1 MIDQTC
7 TQPWV
12 TPDGAQV
19 LVPLRDRIREVRD
32 YVWSADVPTVTLPE
46 STTIPVPTPTPE
58 VATVAVLNGTTR
70 PGLAG
75 TSADL
80 LRAASVDVVYVG
92 NADRQD
98 YAVTQVITNRDK
110 PRTLRS
116 YLARWAFRRLRSF
129 AHPIVALT
137 MTFSLCWDRILRCH
151 DRGDPGRF
159 AGGSAW

>member
-32 YVWSADVPTVTLPE
+32 YVWSADVPTVTLPD

-110 PRTLRS
+110 PRTLEVVLSALGLSQTAIVRS
-116 YLARWAFRRLRSF
+116 PDSGADY
-129 AHPIVALT
+129 
-137 MTFSLCWDRILRCH
+137 DILVVLGQ
-151 DRGDPGRF
+151 DFEVP
-159 AGGSAW
+159 